1 MKFFWS
7 VLNVEESVLENDK
20 DQGGQIGI
28 PVAIISQRSS
38 VFDTQGCSVLVAAV
52 TLGVTTDPLLLLS
65 LRLITAVS
73 VATVLLPLLIFCF
86 SESHSWSWE
95 QCILLA
101 ELVSGIC
108 SQAARSL
115 GKCYFGFYNRN
126 PLVSK
131 YVFFWWGF
139 SKREEASNAWQPR
152 TGNCHGMGFGG
163 GEISFLESRRERFFL
178 ETWIVHL
185 FSSNRW
191 SCALMDIGIF

>member
-7 VLNVEESVLENDK
+7 VLNVGESVLENDK
-20 DQGGQIGI
+20 DQGVQVGI
-28 PVAIISQRSS
+28 PVAIISQRSN
-38 VFDTQGCSVLVAAV
+38 VFDTHDCSVLVAVV

-86 SESHSWSWE
+86 SGSHSWSQE

-108 SQAARSL
+108 SQAARRL

-126 PLVSK
+126 PLLLVGIFQKKLQMLGS
-131 YVFFWWGF
+131 
-139 SKREEASNAWQPR
+139 QR
-152 TGNCHGMGFGG
+152 TGNCYGMGFGG

-178 ETWIVHL
+178 ETWILHL
-185 FSSNRW
+185 FSFNRW
-191 SCALMDIGIF
+191 SCALMDIGIC